1 MEQETQNNLENTSP
15 ATQKPVNNTG
25 QIAGAIIVAGFMIA
39 GAILLRGNTPST
51 LNADGVKLADEKKMT
66 KAVPVFSAC
75 LDSGKYAQ
83 AVADTTNGGRKAGV
97 SGTPKG
103 FILKDGKVVSTIDG
117 ALPFST
123 VKVSLDN
130 AIAGKSKVMGNIN
143 LEPITSADFVLGNP
157 EAKVAVVVYEDFQCP
172 FCDRF
177 VQDSEKNIRD
187 NYLKDGTVQ
196 LVYRDFAFLG
206 PESTKASEAARCAGE
221 QGKFWE
227 YHDYLY
233 SHQNGE
239 NRGAFANANLK
250 AFAKELK
257 LK

>member
-1 MEQETQNNLENTSP
+1 MEQEVQNNQENTGSNSP
-15 ATQKPVNNTG
+15 QPTANNTS
-25 QIAGAIIVAGFMIA
+25 QIAGAIIVAGFLIA
-39 GAILLRGNTPST
+39 GAILLRGNATPT
-51 LNADGVKLADEKKMT
+51 NPNDIKLANEAKMT

-83 AVADTTNGGRKAGV
+83 AVTDSTNGGRKAGV

-103 FILKDGKVVSTIDG
+103 FILKDGQVVDTIDG

-123 VKVSLDN
+123 VKAQLDIALN
-130 AIAGKSKVMGNIN
+130 GSPKTMSAIK
-143 LEPITSADFVLGNP
+143 LDPITSNDFVLGNP
-157 EAKVAVVVYEDFQCP
+157 EAKVALVVYEDFQCP

-187 NYLKDGTVQ
+187 TYLKDGTVK

-206 PESTKASEAARCAGE
+206 PESSKASEAARCAAE